1 MSQQEM
7 KKVKVWDA
15 PVRLF
20 HWVVVGLLCFQYVSV
35 KISGNW
41 MVYHMWSGYTLLTLV
56 LFRIVWGFV
65 GSHHARFGDFL
76 YGPRAIVDYLRTL
89 PRRQA
94 AKFAGHNPVGGLSV
108 VLMLLLLLVQAGTGL
123 FAYDDTNMVEGPLA
137 HFLKTETSALVT
149 TIHRYNFYALLAVV
163 AAHIGAVLFYL
174 LYKSENLVKAMFTGE
189 KLLPA
194 THVEGR
200 IAGIG
205 AAAAVMAVA
214 AAAVYLIVTWK

>member
-7 KKVKVWDA
+7 RKVKVWDA

-20 HWVVVGLLCFQYVSV
+20 HWVVVGLLCFQYLSV
-35 KISGNW
+35 KIGGNW
-41 MVYHMWSGYTLLTLV
+41 MIYHTWSGYTLLALV

-65 GSHHARFGDFL
+65 GSQHARFGDFL
-76 YGPRAIVDYLRTL
+76 YGPRAIADYLRTL

-108 VLMLLLLLVQAGTGL
+108 ILMLLLLLVQAGTGL
-123 FAYDDTNMVEGPLA
+123 FANDDNMVEGPLSQWIR
-137 HFLKTETSALVT
+137 KETSDTLT
-149 TIHRYNFYALLAVV
+149 TIHRYNFYVLLTVV

-200 IAGIG
+200 IAGLG
-205 AAAAVMAVA
+205 AAAGVMAVA